1 MVSGIPSADMW
12 GYVEVEMVDA
22 GGAVDVEW
30 WWDPVESVVVDVRR
44 VEGGWRV
51 FACDLEGRWLCR
63 FAPGC

>member
-44 VEGGWRV
+44 VEG
-51 FACDLEGRWLCR
+51 
-63 FAPGC
+63 